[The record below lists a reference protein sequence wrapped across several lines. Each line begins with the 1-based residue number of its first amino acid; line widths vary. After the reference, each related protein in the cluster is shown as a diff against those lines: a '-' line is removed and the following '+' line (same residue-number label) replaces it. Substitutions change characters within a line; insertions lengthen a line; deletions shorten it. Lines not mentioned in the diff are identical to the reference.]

1 MFLLHVVCKICLFP
15 ASVKNIS
22 VPKCL
27 LGNIELLCLICTHI
41 YTHLFE
47 CDTIILS
54 LEAPDYSEQCWACAL
69 SSILCSPW
77 AAAEPNKLS
86 VRLRM
91 KETSSL
97 QSLGTSKQGN
107 SLVVDEPENNGK
119 THFQFS
125 HSWVVVAFFVFLSV
139 FFFFFH
145 FGRGSAIYG
154 LRQCK
159 VDSLEVNWQNIMEKW
174 KQAINKQ
181 AAISCV
187 MNI

>member
-47 CDTIILS
+47 CDNIILS

-97 QSLGTSKQGN
+97 QVWAQANKEIAWWWTNLKIMEKRTFN
-107 SLVVDEPENNGK
+107 LAIPELLL
-119 THFQFS
+119 
-125 HSWVVVAFFVFLSV
+125 FFLFFCL
-139 FFFFFH
+139 FFFFLSFWERECYIWPEAVQ
-145 FGRGSAIYG
+145 GR
-154 LRQCK
+154 
-159 VDSLEVNWQNIMEKW
+159 
-174 KQAINKQ
+174 
-181 AAISCV
+181 
-187 MNI
+187 

>member
-107 SLVVDEPENNGK
+107 SLVVVEPENNGK

-125 HSWVVVAFFVFLSV
+125 HSWVVVVFFVFLSV
-139 FFFFFH
+139 FFFFLSFWERECYIWPEAVQ
-145 FGRGSAIYG
+145 GR
-154 LRQCK
+154 
-159 VDSLEVNWQNIMEKW
+159 
-174 KQAINKQ
+174 
-181 AAISCV
+181 
-187 MNI
+187 